1 MISPTKNT
9 KTRNHIISHF
19 FLSKRSARGVFSTQY
34 TLSYTIFIY
43 CSKSHPAYVIIKLL
57 RLLGGKMRFK
67 KHYSHKIFICIYLF
81 LFAIFG
87 YFGMQPHNVEANSNL
102 ILEAPK
108 ISLKS
113 AIKVLQLNNDYT
125 LTAPDQIA
133 GLYYAAENN
142 TFIIGHS
149 STIFGS
155 LHNLKL
161 NDQIKLDNHTYKI
174 TNLYIQAKD
183 SISMSKVLEPKATPT
198 LTLMTCYGEK
208 IAENDYT
215 ERLILTAELEK

>member
-1 MISPTKNT
+1 
-9 KTRNHIISHF
+9 
-19 FLSKRSARGVFSTQY
+19 
-34 TLSYTIFIY
+34 
-43 CSKSHPAYVIIKLL
+43 
-57 RLLGGKMRFK
+57 MRFK
-67 KHYSHKIFICIYLF
+67 KHYSHKIFIGIYLF
-81 LFAIFG
+81 LFAAFG
-87 YFGMQPHNVEANSNL
+87 YFGLQPHNVEANSNL

-183 SISMSKVLEPKATPT
+183 SIIMSKVLEPKATPT

-208 IAENDYT
+208 ITENDYT

>member
-1 MISPTKNT
+1 MS
-9 KTRNHIISHF
+9 R
-19 FLSKRSARGVFSTQY
+19 Q
-34 TLSYTIFIY
+34 
-43 CSKSHPAYVIIKLL
+43 
-57 RLLGGKMRFK
+57 
-67 KHYSHKIFICIYLF
+67 
-81 LFAIFG
+81 
-87 YFGMQPHNVEANSNL
+87 
-102 ILEAPK
+102 
-108 ISLKS
+108 SLKS
-113 AIKVLQLNNDYT
+113 AIKVLQLDNDYT

-183 SISMSKVLEPKATPT
+183 SISMSKVLEPKAIPT
-198 LTLMTCYGEK
+198 LTLMTCHGEK

>member
-1 MISPTKNT
+1 
-9 KTRNHIISHF
+9 
-19 FLSKRSARGVFSTQY
+19 
-34 TLSYTIFIY
+34 
-43 CSKSHPAYVIIKLL
+43 
-57 RLLGGKMRFK
+57 MRFK

-149 STIFGS
+149 S
-155 LHNLKL
+155 NLW
-161 NDQIKLDNHTYKI
+161 QSP
-174 TNLYIQAKD
+174 Q
-183 SISMSKVLEPKATPT
+183 PKTQ
-198 LTLMTCYGEK
+198 
-208 IAENDYT
+208 
-215 ERLILTAELEK
+215 